1 MPLTLP
7 LAARRH
13 AGAALLLL
21 AFIALPAHGRS
32 DEAAAQ
38 HKLDAL
44 GQEINT
50 ASQRLDSTAEARS
63 DAQSKLR
70 EVEVALADIH
80 ARLDEVQAQRR
91 ELTEESEAL
100 KQRRTQLEKT
110 RQAQLDALATQLAA
124 LYRLGDSPQ
133 LKLLLNQGNPAELDR
148 MQAYLNRLSRAR
160 NQRLADIARLD
171 DALTQNAARL
181 ADRRQRLD
189 DANQTLKAES
199 ATLAQRTNKRRELL
213 ATLGQREQSE
223 TEHLAALQQNHA
235 QAEQQL
241 RKIRE
246 QMARL
251 SSPTPSTQM
260 AKTRGD
266 LPWPVQGTISAG
278 FKSQQGVH
286 QNGITIG
293 AGAGT
298 PVKAVHEGRVVFAD
312 WIRGFGNLL
321 IIDHG
326 DHIMTLYAHLQRF
339 THRPGEKVASG
350 DVIGHVGNSGG
361 QPHAA
366 LYFEVRRNGEP
377 INPRRW
383 IARR

>member
-1 MPLTLP
+1 MRSTV
-7 LAARRH
+7 RH
-13 AGAALLLL
+13 RFTGALLALSL
-21 AFIALPAHGRS
+21 AALPAGGHA
-32 DEAAAQ
+32 DEASAKHQ
-38 HKLDAL
+38 LDAL
-44 GQEINT
+44 GQKIHA
-50 ASQRLDSTAEARS
+50 ASERLGATAEERS
-63 DAQSKLR
+63 DAERKLK
-70 EVEVALADIH
+70 EVESALADIH
-80 ARLDEVQAQRR
+80 ARLDDVQTQRR
-91 ELTEESEAL
+91 ELTEESDAL
-100 KQRRTQLEKT
+100 KQRRTKLEKT

-124 LYRLGDSPQ
+124 LYRLGNSPQ

-171 DALTQNAARL
+171 DALSQNANKL

-189 DANQTLKAES
+189 AANQTLKQDS
-199 ATLAQRTNKRRELL
+199 AALARRTDKRRKLL
-213 ATLGQREQSE
+213 ATLDQREQTQSQ
-223 TEHLAALQQNHA
+223 HLAELEQNHE
-235 QAEQQL
+235 QAEQRL
-241 RKIRE
+241 REIRE

-266 LPWPVQGTISAG
+266 LPWPVQGSISADYQRQ
-278 FKSQQGVH
+278 KGVH
-286 QNGITIG
+286 HNGITI
-293 AGAGT
+293 ASGAGT

-339 THRPGEKVASG
+339 THRPGEQVASG
-350 DVIGHVGNSGG
+350 DVIGHVGDSGG
-361 QPHAA
+361 QSRAA
-366 LYFEVRRNGEP
+366 LYFEVRRNGKP

>member
-1 MPLTLP
+1 M
-7 LAARRH
+7 RRY
-13 AGAALLLL
+13 ATSTLLLL
-21 AFIALPAHGRS
+21 SLIALPADGRVDGAS
-32 DEAAAQ
+32 TQ

-44 GQEINT
+44 GQEIQATSERLGFT
-50 ASQRLDSTAEARS
+50 AKARS
-63 DAQSKLR
+63 DAERKLR
-70 EVEVALADIH
+70 KVEVALADIH
-80 ARLDEVQAQRR
+80 ARLDDVQAKRR
-91 ELTEESEAL
+91 ALTEESAAL
-100 KQRRTQLEKT
+100 KQRQTRLEKT

-124 LYRLGDSPQ
+124 LYRLGDAPQ

-189 DANQTLKAES
+189 DANQALKEES
-199 ATLAQRTNKRRELL
+199 ATLAQRTAKRRDIL
-213 ATLGQREQSE
+213 ATLGQREQSQGH
-223 TEHLAALQQNHA
+223 HLAELQVDHK
-235 QAEQQL
+235 QAEQRL
-241 RKIRE
+241 RQIRE

-251 SSPTPSTQM
+251 ASPTPSTQM
-260 AKTRGD
+260 AQNRGD
-266 LPWPVQGTISAG
+266 LPWPVQGTLRAG
-278 FKSQQGVH
+278 FQRQKGVH

-293 AGAGT
+293 ANAGT

-339 THRPGEKVASG
+339 THGPGEKVASG
-350 DVIGHVGNSGG
+350 DVIGYVGNSGG
-361 QPHAA
+361 QPRAA

-377 INPRRW
+377 INPKRW

>member
-1 MPLTLP
+1 MRLRPTV
-7 LAARRH
+7 RRY
-13 AGAALLLL
+13 ATGALMLL
-21 AFIALPAHGRS
+21 ALIALPAQGRS
-32 DEAAAQ
+32 DEASARQ
-38 HKLDAL
+38 QLDAL
-44 GQEINT
+44 GKEIQA
-50 ASQRLDSTAEARS
+50 ASERLDSTAEARS
-63 DAQSKLR
+63 DAERKLR
-70 EVEVALADIH
+70 DVEVALADIH
-80 ARLDEVQAQRR
+80 ARLDDVQAQRR

-100 KQRRTQLEKT
+100 KQRRTRLERT
-110 RQAQLDALATQLAA
+110 RQAQLDALGTQLAA

-160 NQRLADIARLD
+160 NKRLADIAKLD

-189 DANQTLKAES
+189 DANQTLKEES
-199 ATLAQRTNKRRELL
+199 ATLASRTAKRRDIL
-213 ATLGQREQSE
+213 ASLGQREQSQGH
-223 TEHLAALQQNHA
+223 HLAELQTDHK
-235 QAEQQL
+235 QAEQRL

-251 SSPTPSTQM
+251 ASPTPSTQM
-260 AKTRGD
+260 ARTRGD

-278 FKSQQGVH
+278 FRRQKGVH

-298 PVKAVHEGRVVFAD
+298 PVKAVHQGRVVFAD

-339 THRPGEKVASG
+339 THGPGEKVASG

-361 QPHAA
+361 QPRAA

-377 INPRRW
+377 INPKRW

>member
-1 MPLTLP
+1 MSIRAILQRYAASTLV
-7 LAARRH
+7 
-13 AGAALLLL
+13 LLSL
-21 AFIALPAHGRS
+21 IALPAYGRS
-32 DEAAAQ
+32 DEASAQ

-44 GQEINT
+44 GQEIQT
-50 ASQRLDSTAEARS
+50 ASERLESTAEARS
-63 DAQSKLR
+63 DAENKLR
-70 EVEVALADIH
+70 DVEVALADIH
-80 ARLDEVQAQRR
+80 ARLDDVQARR
-91 ELTEESEAL
+91 RALTEESEAL
-100 KQRRTQLEKT
+100 KQRQKRLQAT

-160 NQRLADIARLD
+160 HKRLADIARLD

-181 ADRRQRLD
+181 ADRRQRLET
-189 DANQTLKAES
+189 ANQTLKEES
-199 ATLAQRTNKRRELL
+199 ATLASRTAKRREIL
-213 ATLGQREQSE
+213 AALGQREQSQGH
-223 TEHLAALQQNHA
+223 HLSELKEDHA
-235 QAEQQL
+235 QAEQRL
-241 RKIRE
+241 RQIRE

-251 SSPTPSTQM
+251 ASPTPSTQM
-260 AKTRGD
+260 ARTRGD
-266 LPWPVQGTISAG
+266 LPWPVQGTLSAS
-278 FKSQQGVH
+278 FKRKSGVH
-286 QNGITIG
+286 HNGIIIN

-298 PVKAVHEGRVVFAD
+298 PVKAVHTGRVVFAD

-321 IIDHG
+321 IVDHG

-339 THRPGEKVASG
+339 THSPGEKVATG

-361 QPHAA
+361 QPRAA

-377 INPRRW
+377 INPGRW

>member
-1 MPLTLP
+1 MSLRPTVRRYATGALVVLALT
-7 LAARRH
+7 
-13 AGAALLLL
+13 
-21 AFIALPAHGRS
+21 ALPAQGRS
-32 DEAAAQ
+32 DEASARQ
-38 HKLDAL
+38 QLDAL
-44 GQEINT
+44 GEEIQA
-50 ASQRLDSTAEARS
+50 ASERLDSTAEARS
-63 DAQSKLR
+63 DAERKLR
-70 EVEVALADIH
+70 DVEVALADIH
-80 ARLDEVQAQRR
+80 ARLDDVQAQRR
-91 ELTEESEAL
+91 KLTEESEAL
-100 KQRRTQLEKT
+100 KQRRTRLETT
-110 RQAQLDALATQLAA
+110 RQAQLDALGTQLAA

-189 DANQTLKAES
+189 DANQALKEES
-199 ATLAQRTNKRRELL
+199 ATLAQRTAKRRDIL
-213 ATLGQREQSE
+213 ATLGQREQSQGH
-223 TEHLAALQQNHA
+223 HLAELQVDHK
-235 QAEQQL
+235 QAEQRL
-241 RKIRE
+241 RQIRE

-251 SSPTPSTQM
+251 ASPTPSTQM
-260 AKTRGD
+260 AQTRGD
-266 LPWPVQGTISAG
+266 LPWPVQGTLRAG
-278 FKSQQGVH
+278 FQRQKGVH

-293 AGAGT
+293 ANAGT

-339 THRPGEKVASG
+339 THGPGEKVASG
-350 DVIGHVGNSGG
+350 DVIGYVGNSGG
-361 QPHAA
+361 QPRAA

-377 INPRRW
+377 INPKRW

>member
-1 MPLTLP
+1 VRRYATGALVVLALT
-7 LAARRH
+7 
-13 AGAALLLL
+13 
-21 AFIALPAHGRS
+21 ALPAQGRS
-32 DEAAAQ
+32 DEASARQ
-38 HKLDAL
+38 QLDAL
-44 GQEINT
+44 GEEIQA
-50 ASQRLDSTAEARS
+50 ASERLDSTAEARS
-63 DAQSKLR
+63 DAERKLR
-70 EVEVALADIH
+70 DVEVALADIH
-80 ARLDEVQAQRR
+80 ARLDDVQAQRR
-91 ELTEESEAL
+91 KLTEESEAL
-100 KQRRTQLEKT
+100 KQRRTRLETT
-110 RQAQLDALATQLAA
+110 RQAQLDALGTQLAA

-189 DANQTLKAES
+189 DANQALKEES
-199 ATLAQRTNKRRELL
+199 ATLAQRTAKRRDIL
-213 ATLGQREQSE
+213 ATLGQREQSQGH
-223 TEHLAALQQNHA
+223 HLAELQVDHK
-235 QAEQQL
+235 QAEQRL
-241 RKIRE
+241 RQIRE

-251 SSPTPSTQM
+251 ASPTPSTQM
-260 AKTRGD
+260 AQTRGD
-266 LPWPVQGTISAG
+266 LPWPVQGTLRAG
-278 FKSQQGVH
+278 FQRQKGVH

-293 AGAGT
+293 ANAGT

-339 THRPGEKVASG
+339 THGPGEKVASG
-350 DVIGHVGNSGG
+350 DVIGYVGNSGG
-361 QPHAA
+361 QPRAA

-377 INPRRW
+377 INPKRW

>member
-1 MPLTLP
+1 MSLRPTVRRYATGALVVLALT
-7 LAARRH
+7 
-13 AGAALLLL
+13 
-21 AFIALPAHGRS
+21 ALPAQGRS
-32 DEAAAQ
+32 DEASARQQLDSLGEEIQAAS
-38 HKLDAL
+38 
-44 GQEINT
+44 E
-50 ASQRLDSTAEARS
+50 RLDSTAEARS
-63 DAQSKLR
+63 DAERKLR
-70 EVEVALADIH
+70 DVEVALADMH
-80 ARLDEVQAQRR
+80 ARLDDVQAQRR
-91 ELTEESEAL
+91 KLTEESEAL
-100 KQRRTQLEKT
+100 KQRRTRLETT
-110 RQAQLDALATQLAA
+110 RQAQLDALGTQLAA

-189 DANQTLKAES
+189 DANQALKEES
-199 ATLAQRTNKRRELL
+199 ATLAQRTAKRRDIL
-213 ATLGQREQSE
+213 ATLGQREQSQGH
-223 TEHLAALQQNHA
+223 HLAELQVDHK
-235 QAEQQL
+235 QAEQRL
-241 RKIRE
+241 RQIRE

-251 SSPTPSTQM
+251 ASPTPSTQM
-260 AKTRGD
+260 AQTRGD
-266 LPWPVQGTISAG
+266 LPWPVQGTLRAG
-278 FKSQQGVH
+278 FQRQKGVH

-293 AGAGT
+293 ANAGT

-339 THRPGEKVASG
+339 THGPGEKVASG
-350 DVIGHVGNSGG
+350 DVIGYVGNSGG
-361 QPHAA
+361 QPRAA

-377 INPRRW
+377 INPKRW

>member
-1 MPLTLP
+1 MSIRTILQRYAASTLV
-7 LAARRH
+7 
-13 AGAALLLL
+13 LLSL
-21 AFIALPAHGRS
+21 IALPAYGQP
-32 DEAAAQ
+32 DEASAQ

-44 GQEINT
+44 GQEIQT
-50 ASQRLDSTAEARS
+50 ASERLESTTEARS
-63 DAQSKLR
+63 DAENKLR

-80 ARLDEVQAQRR
+80 ARLDDVQARR
-91 ELTEESEAL
+91 RALTEESEAL
-100 KQRRTQLEKT
+100 KQRRKRLQAT

-160 NQRLADIARLD
+160 HKRLADIARLD
-171 DALTQNAARL
+171 DALAQNAARL
-181 ADRRQRLD
+181 ADRRQRLET
-189 DANQTLKAES
+189 ANQTLKEES
-199 ATLAQRTNKRRELL
+199 ATLASRTAKRREIL
-213 ATLGQREQSE
+213 AGLGQREQSQGH
-223 TEHLAALQQNHA
+223 HLAELKEDHA
-235 QAEQQL
+235 QAEQRL
-241 RKIRE
+241 RQIRE

-251 SSPTPSTQM
+251 ASPTPSTQM

-266 LPWPVQGTISAG
+266 LPWPVQGTLSAN
-278 FKSQQGVH
+278 FKRKPGVH
-286 QNGITIG
+286 HNGIIIK

-298 PVKAVHEGRVVFAD
+298 PVKAVHAGRVVFAD

-321 IIDHG
+321 IVDHG

-339 THRPGEKVASG
+339 TQSPGEKVATG
-350 DVIGHVGNSGG
+350 AVIGHVGNSGG
-361 QPHAA
+361 QPRAA

-377 INPRRW
+377 INPGRW

>member
-1 MPLTLP
+1 LSLRPTVRRYATGALVVLALT
-7 LAARRH
+7 
-13 AGAALLLL
+13 
-21 AFIALPAHGRS
+21 ALPAQGRS
-32 DEAAAQ
+32 DEASARQQLDSLGEEIQAAS
-38 HKLDAL
+38 
-44 GQEINT
+44 E
-50 ASQRLDSTAEARS
+50 RLDSTAEARS
-63 DAQSKLR
+63 DAERKLR
-70 EVEVALADIH
+70 DVEVALADIH
-80 ARLDEVQAQRR
+80 ARLDDVQAQRR
-91 ELTEESEAL
+91 KLTEESEAL
-100 KQRRTQLEKT
+100 KQRRTRLETT
-110 RQAQLDALATQLAA
+110 RQAQLDALGTQLAA

-189 DANQTLKAES
+189 DANQALKEES
-199 ATLAQRTNKRRELL
+199 ATLAQRTAKRRDIL
-213 ATLGQREQSE
+213 ATLGQREQSQGH
-223 TEHLAALQQNHA
+223 HLAELQVDHK
-235 QAEQQL
+235 QAEQRL
-241 RKIRE
+241 RQIRE

-251 SSPTPSTQM
+251 ASPTPSTQM
-260 AKTRGD
+260 AQTRGD
-266 LPWPVQGTISAG
+266 LPWPVQGTLRAG
-278 FKSQQGVH
+278 FQRQKGVH

-293 AGAGT
+293 ANAGT

-339 THRPGEKVASG
+339 THGPGEKVASG
-350 DVIGHVGNSGG
+350 DVIGYVGNSGG
-361 QPHAA
+361 QPRAA

-377 INPRRW
+377 INPKRW